1 MAVTKPTGA
10 PAPAK
15 VGYAQAIRDVFITS
29 INKGQF
35 PFAILGAIVLLLI
48 WRIPEHEIVPLIH
61 WIFETLGSL
70 QYLGFLLFALTVFF
84 WYFHAQRMRREFT
97 EQLNAFKAGQ
107 KAPKPGK

>member
-10 PAPAK
+10 PAPDK

-35 PFAILGAIVLLLI
+35 PFAIVGAVALLLI
-48 WRIPEHEIVPLIH
+48 WRIPEQEIVPLIR
-61 WIFETLGSL
+61 WIFEALGSIY
-70 QYLGFLLFALTVFF
+70 YLGFLLFVLTVFG

-97 EQLNAFKAGQ
+97 EQLQAFKAGQ
-107 KAPKPGK
+107 KLPKPGK